1 MQRESGAVSQL
12 GLQRQEIGSAKQVCV
27 QDPAY
32 QSVAGCEVSVGPA
45 LRATGPKGRRAV
57 SQLYKAYCNI
67 NFATQSAD
75 GSRAMPIKR
84 IGPVEVRLVEFA
96 GSGKEDDPEVW
107 LELYRHDT
115 DSSIDSY
122 LCDDLDEAEPV
133 LEYLISSAQSS
144 GPSPTLG

>member
-1 MQRESGAVSQL
+1 
-12 GLQRQEIGSAKQVCV
+12 
-27 QDPAY
+27 
-32 QSVAGCEVSVGPA
+32 
-45 LRATGPKGRRAV
+45 V

-67 NFATQSAD
+67 NFATQCAD

-84 IGPVEVRLVEFA
+84 VGPVEVRLVEFA

-115 DSSIDSY
+115 HSSIDSY

-133 LEYLISSAQSS
+133 LEYLISSAAQCS
-144 GPSPTLG
+144 GLAPTLG